1 MKKVFSFL
9 ILSVIL
15 LSACSTNDDNSD
27 KKEKSRNDDSITQQQ
42 ENKTETK
49 NTDVSEVELQ
59 EFASSWYEAN
69 KRSDI
74 EHFDELA
81 SDNIKSVINRQF
93 MSANTENSKDFEKS
107 VSNTKIYQSL
117 DDENDYIVTLEVKYT
132 NHKEKD
138 ITWLQKTLNFKMKNG
153 KIDDFQEIG
162 EREIFN
168 DQD

>member
-1 MKKVFSFL
+1 MKKFFSVI
-9 ILSVIL
+9 ILSVIVL
-15 LSACSTNDDNSD
+15 TACNTNNKNTDEIDDT
-27 KKEKSRNDDSITQQQ
+27 KKADTTQQ
-42 ENKTETK
+42 NKSETK
-49 NTDVSEVELQ
+49 NTDVDEIGLQ

-107 VSNTKIYQSL
+107 VSNTNIYQSL

>member
-1 MKKVFSFL
+1 MKKFFSVI
-9 ILSVIL
+9 ILSVIVL
-15 LSACSTNDDNSD
+15 TACNTNNKNTDEIDDT
-27 KKEKSRNDDSITQQQ
+27 KKADTTQQ
-42 ENKTETK
+42 NKSETK
-49 NTDVSEVELQ
+49 NTDVDEIGLQ

>member
-1 MKKVFSFL
+1 MKKFFSVI
-9 ILSVIL
+9 ILSVIVL
-15 LSACSTNDDNSD
+15 TACNTNNKNTDEIDDT
-27 KKEKSRNDDSITQQQ
+27 KKADTTQQN
-42 ENKTETK
+42 ESETK
-49 NTDVSEVELQ
+49 NTDVDEIGLQ

>member
-1 MKKVFSFL
+1 MKKFFSVI
-9 ILSVIL
+9 ILSVIVL
-15 LSACSTNDDNSD
+15 TACNTNNKNTDEIDDT
-27 KKEKSRNDDSITQQQ
+27 KKADTTQQNKS
-42 ENKTETK
+42 ENK
-49 NTDVSEVELQ
+49 NTDVDEIELQ

>member
-1 MKKVFSFL
+1 MKKFFSVI
-9 ILSVIL
+9 ILSVIVL
-15 LSACSTNDDNSD
+15 TACNTNNKNTDEIDDT
-27 KKEKSRNDDSITQQQ
+27 KKADTTQQ
-42 ENKTETK
+42 NKSETK
-49 NTDVSEVELQ
+49 NTDVDEIELQ

-117 DDENDYIVTLEVKYT
+117 DDENDYIVTLNVKYT
-132 NHKEKD
+132 NHKEKN
-138 ITWLQKTLNFKMKNG
+138 ITLLKKTLNFKMKNG
-153 KIDDFQEIG
+153 KINDFTETG
-162 EREIFN
+162 EKEIFD

>member
-1 MKKVFSFL
+1 MKKFFSVI
-9 ILSVIL
+9 ILSVIVL
-15 LSACSTNDDNSD
+15 TACNTNNKNTDEIDDT
-27 KKEKSRNDDSITQQQ
+27 KKADTTQQ
-42 ENKTETK
+42 NKSETK
-49 NTDVSEVELQ
+49 NTDVDEIELQ

-117 DDENDYIVTLEVKYT
+117 DDENNYIVTLEVKYT

>member
-1 MKKVFSFL
+1 MKKFFTVI
-9 ILSVIL
+9 ILSVIVL
-15 LSACSTNDDNSD
+15 TACNTNNKNTDEIDDT
-27 KKEKSRNDDSITQQQ
+27 KKADTTQQ
-42 ENKTETK
+42 NKSETK
-49 NTDVSEVELQ
+49 NTDVDEIELQ

>member
-1 MKKVFSFL
+1 MKKIFSVI
-9 ILSVIL
+9 ILSVIVL
-15 LSACSTNDDNSD
+15 TACNTNNKNTDEIDDT
-27 KKEKSRNDDSITQQQ
+27 KKADTTQQ
-42 ENKTETK
+42 NKSETK
-49 NTDVSEVELQ
+49 NTDVDEIGLQ

>member
-1 MKKVFSFL
+1 MKKFFSVI
-9 ILSVIL
+9 ILSVIVL
-15 LSACSTNDDNSD
+15 TACNTNNKNTDEIDDT
-27 KKEKSRNDDSITQQQ
+27 KKADTTQQ
-42 ENKTETK
+42 NKSETK
-49 NTDVSEVELQ
+49 NTNVDEIELQ

>member
-1 MKKVFSFL
+1 
-9 ILSVIL
+9 
-15 LSACSTNDDNSD
+15 
-27 KKEKSRNDDSITQQQ
+27 
-42 ENKTETK
+42 
-49 NTDVSEVELQ
+49 
-59 EFASSWYEAN
+59 
-69 KRSDI
+69 
-74 EHFDELA
+74 
-81 SDNIKSVINRQF
+81 

-162 EREIFN
+162 EREIFD

>member
-1 MKKVFSFL
+1 VKKFFSVI
-9 ILSVIL
+9 ILSVIVL
-15 LSACSTNDDNSD
+15 TACNTNNKNTDEIDDT
-27 KKEKSRNDDSITQQQ
+27 KKADTTQQ
-42 ENKTETK
+42 NKSETK
-49 NTDVSEVELQ
+49 NTDVDEIELQ

-138 ITWLQKTLNFKMKNG
+138 IYLVTKTLNFKMKNG

>member
-1 MKKVFSFL
+1 MKKFFSVI
-9 ILSVIL
+9 ILSVIVL
-15 LSACSTNDDNSD
+15 TACNTNNKNTDEIDDT
-27 KKEKSRNDDSITQQQ
+27 KKADTTQQ
-42 ENKTETK
+42 NKSETK
-49 NTDVSEVELQ
+49 NTDVDEIELQ
-59 EFASSWYEAN
+59 EFAASWYEAN

>member
-1 MKKVFSFL
+1 MKKFFSVI
-9 ILSVIL
+9 ILSVIVL
-15 LSACSTNDDNSD
+15 TACNTNNKNTDEIDDT
-27 KKEKSRNDDSITQQQ
+27 KKADTTQQ
-42 ENKTETK
+42 NKSETK
-49 NTDVSEVELQ
+49 NTDVDEIELQ

>member
-1 MKKVFSFL
+1 MKKFFSVI
-9 ILSVIL
+9 ILSVIVL
-15 LSACSTNDDNSD
+15 TACNTNNKNTDEIDDT
-27 KKEKSRNDDSITQQQ
+27 KKADTTQQ
-42 ENKTETK
+42 NKSETK
-49 NTDVSEVELQ
+49 NTDVDEIELQ

-117 DDENDYIVTLEVKYT
+117 DDENDYIVTLEVKYK